1 MPMSRSVYV
10 CVLDIRKLG
19 VCTPTS
25 EYDKQKATERRA
37 EVKKRR
43 CMRWIDGG

>member
-1 MPMSRSVYV
+1 MPMSRSVYA
-10 CVLDIRKLG
+10 CVRNIRNLG

-37 EVKKRR
+37 EVKNG
-43 CMRWIDGG
+43 DA